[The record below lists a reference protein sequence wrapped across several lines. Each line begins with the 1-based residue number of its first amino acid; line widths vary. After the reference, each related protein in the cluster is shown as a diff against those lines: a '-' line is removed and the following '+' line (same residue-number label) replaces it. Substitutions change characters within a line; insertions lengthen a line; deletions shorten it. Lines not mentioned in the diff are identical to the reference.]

1 MRGGFPSPLT
11 SVLGYLMTSSG
22 FCEHF
27 TYVVHIPYIHT
38 LRHTHLKKYISKQ
51 IFREKE
57 VIGILQFYVVSP
69 ALCFALYDSD
79 IVIALPS

>member
-1 MRGGFPSPLT
+1 MWS
-11 SVLGYLMTSSG
+11 
-22 FCEHF
+22 
-27 TYVVHIPYIHT
+27 TYHTYIHT
-38 LRHTHLKKYISKQ
+38 LRHTHVNKYINKQ

-57 VIGILQFYVVSP
+57 VIGILQFYVVSS